1 MGGADSTLD
10 GADFTYPPGLGGL
23 CGFVLFESVDGSGP
37 CLLPFCPSCRP
48 SSVLPNLPRG
58 SWKGLWRSELQAAT
72 FPFGR
77 RSGMCQCM
85 AADAI
90 CAPQRGMLGLKLGI
104 SVTLKVCIGEGSV
117 SLEGVTPSGGIRVS
131 SSLSVFRRHRLPLP
145 RGKCVWL
152 SHLRSSTVGCRG
164 DPAGGGCRGGGG
176 SVGVLGVVDPLLV
189 DLLALLSLSWP
200 SDDLLF
206 IWALRQSIQSCV
218 CLILMRGS
226 KVSPALSS

>member
-85 AADAI
+85 AAEAI
-90 CAPQRGMLGLKLGI
+90 RAPQRGDAWVETRDICDPKGVYRRG
-104 SVTLKVCIGEGSV
+104 V
-117 SLEGVTPSGGIRVS
+117 GVTG
-131 SSLSVFRRHRLPLP
+131 
-145 RGKCVWL
+145 RGHAL
-152 SHLRSSTVGCRG
+152 RG
-164 DPAGGGCRGGGG
+164 DP
-176 SVGVLGVVDPLLV
+176 SLLV
-189 DLLALLSLSWP
+189 P
-200 SDDLLF
+200 E
-206 IWALRQSIQSCV
+206 C
-218 CLILMRGS
+218 
-226 KVSPALSS
+226 VSPPPSPPAEG